1 MKPSITVMCD
11 RCGARNT
18 HDDADYV
25 HGRLWCAVCDAWT
38 VHHAVGTLLAG
49 MCDAAQPYWERRE
62 CELRRLLEGEGV
74 HVYGLSEPCRTQ
86 GGTWWDGA
94 LTAEEDSCGGPVWWV
109 EVWENLDV
117 QATVMVLVQARELIA
132 AGRPPVEGTAYRLG
146 GEYAHVEQVP
156 YRWAAD
162 TRVLVE
168 AWRDEASQEG

>member
-1 MKPSITVMCD
+1 
-11 RCGARNT
+11 
-18 HDDADYV
+18 
-25 HGRLWCAVCDAWT
+25 
-38 VHHAVGTLLAG
+38 
-49 MCDAAQPYWERRE
+49 
-62 CELRRLLEGEGV
+62 
-74 HVYGLSEPCRTQ
+74 
-86 GGTWWDGA
+86 